1 MIGPDRKQLSGLVE
15 VDETFIGG
23 AKSGKRGRGAEGK
36 TLVLV
41 AVEDHE
47 DAGFGRFRLQTV
59 PDASGKSLNNF
70 IQTHI
75 EPGSSVRTDGWRGY
89 SKVDELG
96 YEHIVSGGRDS
107 EEAVG
112 EDPSPLCHRVIS
124 LLKRSLLNPYQGAVH
139 PAQLDRYLE
148 EFAFRFNRRKSKSR
162 GLLFLRL
169 LQHAVRIPPFPA
181 KEIQLGLRDYMRG
194 TRKNKIVPSRDVFR
208 PVDTAF
214 LGQLGDLHFRFPCK
228 TSSQS

>member
-41 AVEDHE
+41 VVEDHD
-47 DAGFGRFRLQTV
+47 DAVFGQVRLQTV

-70 IQTHI
+70 IKA
-75 EPGSSVRTDGWRGY
+75 SSVRTDGWREY

-169 LQHAVRIPPFPA
+169 LQHAVENSTIPGQGNSA
-181 KEIQLGLRDYMRG
+181 R
-194 TRKNKIVPSRDVFR
+194 PSR
-208 PVDTAF
+208 
-214 LGQLGDLHFRFPCK
+214 LHARHEEKQDRAKQGCF
-228 TSSQS
+228 

>member
-41 AVEDHE
+41 AVEDHD
-47 DAGFGRFRLQTV
+47 DAVFGQVRLQTV

-70 IQTHI
+70 IKTHI
-75 EPGSSVRTDGWRGY
+75 EPASSVRTDGWRGY

-107 EEAVG
+107 EEAVSNHRLSCPRQPKPDIG
-112 EDPSPLCHRVIS
+112 LFVVLLRSHHQLPSLAP
-124 LLKRSLLNPYQGAVH
+124 
-139 PAQLDRYLE
+139 
-148 EFAFRFNRRKSKSR
+148 
-162 GLLFLRL
+162 
-169 LQHAVRIPPFPA
+169 
-181 KEIQLGLRDYMRG
+181 
-194 TRKNKIVPSRDVFR
+194 
-208 PVDTAF
+208 
-214 LGQLGDLHFRFPCK
+214 
-228 TSSQS
+228 